1 MRHLSKRIFLLALSA
16 LMALSFSLALPM
28 VALADGE
35 VTITGEDTVAI
46 QADGTKG
53 TLQLSAACAATHDPA
68 GTISWTSGNTAAAT
82 VSDAGLVTAVAA
94 GEAVITATC
103 SGDHDDQTDGVQ
115 TASATKTVTVTQQT
129 QQVTITLDK
138 TPSFSGLN
146 QEETVTATVTP
157 NVAGTWQWTAGT
169 GLGLAIGTDDNVATV
184 TSNAGGVSSLSVTF
198 TPTNTNYLPDTETIQ
213 ITIVDDTPALTLTAS
228 ATKFTSTGAA
238 GTVAA
243 SITNPGTG
251 VWAYAA
257 SVTKGSAVAIE
268 SIGSEGTVSFK
279 TKAEGT
285 STITVQ
291 AKKGD
296 VTLTKTV
303 DITVDLP
310 DPYLRLT
317 TDHDTLSL
325 DRTKTKVKAKLY
337 NYNTDVPKDSRIYWS
352 TSNSSVAKVTA
363 GSKYMDDAEASATV
377 YARGNGKA
385 IITARTN
392 DGHVVDTIEIV
403 VKNYKSIPQTG
414 QNTTLIA
421 LEIAALGAILICAG
435 VVYARRRNQ
444 KEG

>member
-28 VALADGE
+28 VALADG
-35 VTITGEDTVAI
+35 VAITGEDTVAI
-46 QADGTKG
+46 AVDGTKG
-53 TLQLSAACAATHDPA
+53 TLQLSAACSTQHDATP
-68 GTISWTSGNTAAAT
+68 TVSWSSSDTAVAT
-82 VSDAGLVTAVAA
+82 VDENGLVTAVAA
-94 GEAVITATC
+94 GTATITATC
-103 SGDHDDQTDGVQ
+103 NGNHDNSPDVK
-115 TASATKTVTVTQQT
+115 SATKTVTVTQQT

-146 QEETVTATVTP
+146 QQETVTATVTP

-169 GLGLAIGTDDNVATV
+169 GLGLAIGTADNVATI